1 MGGSGTCAGV
11 RSQLGVYLT
20 GSILPADRA
29 VVVRHLASCAI
40 CRAEL
45 ADLSALPGLLRR
57 PASQAAAEGPGQ
69 DPPGPGAGAGPGAGP
84 GAGEVQLSRLL
95 RSIQRRR
102 RRRRWLLALAAAV
115 LVAVA
120 GTGWALRLAQPPGS
134 GTETMANVLEID
146 QVDGVTVLTDAE
158 GYTLYWFGPD
168 NPTMSACDARCIRTW
183 PPVAAPAV
191 RGAGVTGALGAIA
204 RPDGSLQATYDGHPL
219 YTATADTEPG
229 QAKGNG
235 VWDGGGQ
242 WHEVVVG
249 GAEVSVRK
257 SSPSPLSPGR
267 VPARVRAFVF
277 ARPAAHLADERAE
290 RVAEELA
297 AVVRAAA
304 PQPPRGLAHGP
315 GRPRGARFSRRR
327 RWPPPSGRRRS
338 ASVASKSPRPRS
350 VWRAVEYSSATAG
363 PGQTVRKTLSVTKY
377 SCRLKRFDAGS
388 ARVTRNMKRGDRH
401 QELCAVRREVQ
412 PAP

>member
-1 MGGSGTCAGV
+1 MGGSGMCAGV

-40 CRAEL
+40 CRAEV

-69 DPPGPGAGAGPGAGP
+69 DWSRPGQDRSRSGPGPASPASR
-84 GAGEVQLSRLL
+84 EVQLSRLL

-102 RRRRWLLALAAAV
+102 RRRRWLLALTAFV
-115 LVAVA
+115 LVVVA

-134 GTETMANVLEID
+134 GTQTMANVLETD
-146 QVDGVTVLTDAE
+146 RVGGLTVLTDAE

-168 NPTMSACDARCIRTW
+168 NATRSACNARCTRTW

-191 RGAGVTGALGAIA
+191 QGAGVTGTLGAIA
-204 RPDGSLQATYDGHPL
+204 RADGSLQATYNGHPL
-219 YTATADTEPG
+219 YTATADKEPG

-249 GAEVSVRK
+249 G
-257 SSPSPLSPGR
+257 G
-267 VPARVRAFVF
+267 
-277 ARPAAHLADERAE
+277 
-290 RVAEELA
+290 
-297 AVVRAAA
+297 
-304 PQPPRGLAHGP
+304 
-315 GRPRGARFSRRR
+315 
-327 RWPPPSGRRRS
+327 
-338 ASVASKSPRPRS
+338 
-350 VWRAVEYSSATAG
+350 Y
-363 PGQTVRKTLSVTKY
+363 
-377 SCRLKRFDAGS
+377 
-388 ARVTRNMKRGDRH
+388 
-401 QELCAVRREVQ
+401 
-412 PAP
+412 